1 MIFTVAHH
9 NSPIK
14 ACVNTDGG
22 GGGAAAV
29 AASAPFRQVYIII
42 Y

>member
-14 ACVNTDGG
+14 ECVNTDGDGCG
-22 GGGAAAV
+22 GAV
-29 AASAPFRQVYIII
+29 AASALFRQVYIII